1 MKRKLAVSRY
11 NPAQRRYNRSV
22 ILLSLAYALILFG
35 VISFFKNSSPTGLS
49 AYAAAILPALPI
61 IGVFFAMGRYLVDE
75 QDEYLRM
82 LTVRQTLW
90 ASGFML
96 SVATIWGFLENFDL
110 VHHIDAYYAAVLWVG
125 GLGLGACI
133 NKLTLGSSGRD

>member
-1 MKRKLAVSRY
+1 MSRY
-11 NPAQRRYNRSV
+11 NPVQRRYNRSV
-22 ILLSLAYALILFG
+22 ILLSLAYALILIG
-35 VISFFKNSSPTGLS
+35 VITFFKNSSPTGLS

-61 IGVFFAMGRYLVDE
+61 IGLFFAMGRYLVDE

-110 VHHIDAYYAAVLWVG
+110 VHHIDAYYAAVLWFG

>member
-1 MKRKLAVSRY
+1 MTRY

-35 VISFFKNSSPTGLS
+35 VITFFKNSSPTGLS

-110 VHHIDAYYAAVLWVG
+110 VHHIDAYYAAVLWFG

>member
-1 MKRKLAVSRY
+1 MSRY

-35 VISFFKNSSPTGLS
+35 VITFFKNSSPSGLS

-110 VHHIDAYYAAVLWVG
+110 VHHIDAYYAAVLWFG
-125 GLGLGACI
+125 GLGLGSCI
-133 NKLTLGSSGRD
+133 NRFTLGSSGRC

>member
-11 NPAQRRYNRSV
+11 NPVQRRYNRSV

-35 VISFFKNSSPTGLS
+35 VITFFKNSSPTGPS

-61 IGVFFAMGRYLVDE
+61 IGIFFAMGRYLVDE

>member
-1 MKRKLAVSRY
+1 MSRF

-22 ILLSLAYALILFG
+22 LLLSLAYALILFG
-35 VISFFKNSSPTGLS
+35 VITFFKNSSPTGVS

-110 VHHIDAYYAAVLWVG
+110 VHHIDAYYAAVLWFG